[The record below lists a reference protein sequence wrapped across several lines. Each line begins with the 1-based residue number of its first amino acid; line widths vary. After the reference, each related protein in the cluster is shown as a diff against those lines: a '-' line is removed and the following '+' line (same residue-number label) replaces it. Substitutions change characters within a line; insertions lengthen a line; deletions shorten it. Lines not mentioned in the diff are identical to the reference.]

1 MRSVVFGKIV
11 HHNYSVDYHK
21 KDILDK
27 DWCLKTVYT
36 AKPELIIK
44 DEVAFYK
51 EILSFDGQP
60 YYNKRKL
67 GIYKYYEEI
76 NINAEET
83 VNVIEEVF
91 RADLNEIHIYTS
103 KVLEEED
110 IDKEHAEYIYADNIK
125 MFNEQMI
132 NSNKQMLAYCKL
144 HHLEP
149 SDTDCIELFNVVYPD
164 KSYEIVDG
172 EMRVKEFNY
181 FMGYDIATIKEDYGT
196 VNMYDGLSIC
206 DSISIPESQITTYI

>member
-11 HHNYSVDYHK
+11 HHNYSVDYHQ

-27 DWCLKTVYT
+27 DGCLKTVYT
-36 AKPELIIK
+36 SKPELIIK

-76 NINAEET
+76 NINENET
-83 VNVIEEVF
+83 VMVIEEVF

-103 KVLEEED
+103 KVLEEVD
-110 IDKEHAEYIYADNIK
+110 VDKEHAEYIYTDNIK

-149 SDTDCIELFNVVYPD
+149 ADTDCIELFNVVYPD

-172 EMRVKEFNY
+172 EMKVKEDNY
-181 FMGYDIATIKEDYGT
+181 FMGYDVAIATKADLSMYQGSYISDYIST
-196 VNMYDGLSIC
+196 LESRIATSI
-206 DSISIPESQITTYI
+206 